1 MYIYE
6 ELRKMNRQEIETLMK
21 DVYTSSEAAEYLNIS
36 TQRLNQLVHDKR
48 IVPIKISKSIML
60 FLKSDLD
67 ARKITNVVKDNSGI
81 KNEKFD
87 INITFVRDAI
97 LYYTIQQYFNNN
109 DKKACEFIH
118 QIEETHNFDFHE
130 GLKKN
135 IPILSKLLNTTDKE
149 FYARYGMVKDGF
161 ANLTNDVIL
170 VKKGDQAYSK
180 LLATTKEAPPYLFLK
195 GNVHLLEEKS
205 VCVVGSR
212 NASEESMKKTERIVK
227 SLVKRNIVVNAG
239 LARGIDT
246 ATHTA
251 ALANGGR
258 TIAVIGTPINQYY
271 PKENKDLQ
279 IQIEKNGLVVSQ
291 FPPCNPI
298 NRWNFP
304 TRNGVMSGISLATII
319 MEAGES
325 SGALKQAD
333 YALKQGRDVLIPQS
347 AIDNPLIQ
355 WPKKYVSKGAHA
367 FKTLKEVLQILNRNE
382 LLLNLFNN
390 SDMEEVSN
398 VEMD

>member
-1 MYIYE
+1 
-6 ELRKMNRQEIETLMK
+6 MNRQEIEALMK

-67 ARKITNVVKDNSGI
+67 ARKITNVVKDNRGI

-109 DKKACEFIH
+109 DKKTCEFIH
-118 QIEETHNFDFHE
+118 QIEETHGFSFRN
-130 GLKKN
+130 GLKMN
-135 IPILSKLLNTTDKE
+135 IPLLSKLLNTTDKQ

-279 IQIEKNGLVVSQ
+279 IQIERNGLVVSQ
-291 FPPCNPI
+291 FPPCNAI

-333 YALKQGRDVLIPQS
+333 YALKQGRDVLVPQS

-390 SDMEEVSN
+390 TDMEEVSN

>member
-1 MYIYE
+1 M
-6 ELRKMNRQEIETLMK
+6 
-21 DVYTSSEAAEYLNIS
+21 
-36 TQRLNQLVHDKR
+36 
-48 IVPIKISKSIML
+48 
-60 FLKSDLD
+60 
-67 ARKITNVVKDNSGI
+67 NVVNGN
-81 KNEKFD
+81 NEAFD
-87 INITFVRDAI
+87 VNIPFVRDAI

-109 DKKACEFIH
+109 DKKTCEFIH
-118 QIEETHNFDFHE
+118 QIGETHCFSFRN
-130 GLKKN
+130 GLKMN
-135 IPILSKLLNTTDKE
+135 IPLLSKLLNTTDKE
-149 FYARYGMVKDGF
+149 FYARYGMVKKSF

-180 LLATTKEAPPYLFLK
+180 LLATTKEAPPYLFIK

-271 PKENKDLQ
+271 PKENKNLQ

-291 FPPCNPI
+291 FPPCNAI

-304 TRNGVMSGISLATII
+304 TRNGVMSGLSLATII
-319 MEAGES
+319 MEAKES

-355 WPKKYVSKGAHA
+355 WPKKYASKGAHV
-367 FKTLKEVLQILNRNE
+367 FKTLKEVLQILNKNE
-382 LLLNLFNN
+382 LILNKF
-390 SDMEEVSN
+390 DDEIVVST

>member
-1 MYIYE
+1 
-6 ELRKMNRQEIETLMK
+6 MNRQEIEKLMK

-48 IVPIKISKSIML
+48 IVPIKTSKSIML

-67 ARKITNVVKDNSGI
+67 ERRITNVVKENSGI

-109 DKKACEFIH
+109 DKKTCEFIH
-118 QIEETHNFDFHE
+118 QIKETHNFDFHE

-135 IPILSKLLNTTDKE
+135 IPLLSNLLNTTDKE
-149 FYARYGMVKDGF
+149 FYACYGMVKDSF

-170 VKKGDQAYSK
+170 VKKGDEVYSK
-180 LLATTKEAPPYLFLK
+180 LLASTKAAPPYLFLK
-195 GNVHLLEEKS
+195 GNVHLFEEKS

-291 FPPCNPI
+291 FPPCNVI

-355 WPKKYVSKGAHA
+355 WPKKYVGKGAHA
-367 FKTLKEVLQILNRNE
+367 FKTLKEALQILNRNE

-390 SDMEEVSN
+390 NDMEEVSN

>member
-1 MYIYE
+1 MHDQIIILERGFE
-6 ELRKMNRQEIETLMK
+6 E
-21 DVYTSSEAAEYLNIS
+21 
-36 TQRLNQLVHDKR
+36 
-48 IVPIKISKSIML
+48 
-60 FLKSDLD
+60 
-67 ARKITNVVKDNSGI
+67 RKIMNIVNDN
-81 KNEKFD
+81 NETFD
-87 INITFVRDAI
+87 INIPFVSDAI
-97 LYYTIQQYFNNN
+97 LYFTIQQYFNNN
-109 DKKACEFIH
+109 DKKTCEFIH

-130 GLKKN
+130 GLKMN
-135 IPILSKLLNTTDKE
+135 IPLLSKLLNTTDKE
-149 FYARYGMVKDGF
+149 FYARYGMVKKSF

-180 LLATTKEAPPYLFLK
+180 LLAKTKEAPPYLFLK

-239 LARGIDT
+239 LVRGIDT

-258 TIAVIGTPINQYY
+258 TIAVIGTPINRYY

-291 FPPCNPI
+291 FPPCNAV

-304 TRNGVMSGISLATII
+304 TRNGVMSGLSLATII

-333 YALKQGRDVLIPQS
+333 YVLKQGRDVLIPQS
-347 AIDNPLIQ
+347 AIDNTLIQ
-355 WPKKYVSKGAHA
+355 WPKKYVSKGAHV
-367 FKTLKEVLQILNRNE
+367 FKTLKEVLQILNRNK
-382 LLLNLFNN
+382 LILNKF
-390 SDMEEVSN
+390 DDEIVVSTF
-398 VEMD
+398 EMD

>member
-1 MYIYE
+1 M
-6 ELRKMNRQEIETLMK
+6 
-21 DVYTSSEAAEYLNIS
+21 
-36 TQRLNQLVHDKR
+36 
-48 IVPIKISKSIML
+48 
-60 FLKSDLD
+60 
-67 ARKITNVVKDNSGI
+67 NVVNDN
-81 KNEKFD
+81 EAFD
-87 INITFVRDAI
+87 INIPFVRDAI

-109 DKKACEFIH
+109 DKKTCEFIH
-118 QIEETHNFDFHE
+118 QIEETHCFSFRN
-130 GLKKN
+130 GLNMN
-135 IPILSKLLNTTDKE
+135 IPLLSKLLNTTDKE
-149 FYARYGMVKDGF
+149 FYACYGMVKKSF

-304 TRNGVMSGISLATII
+304 TRNGVMSGLSLATII

-333 YALKQGRDVLIPQS
+333 YALKQGRDVLIP
-347 AIDNPLIQ
+347 
-355 WPKKYVSKGAHA
+355 
-367 FKTLKEVLQILNRNE
+367 
-382 LLLNLFNN
+382 
-390 SDMEEVSN
+390 
-398 VEMD
+398 

>member
-1 MYIYE
+1 
-6 ELRKMNRQEIETLMK
+6 MNRQEIEALMK
-21 DVYTSSEAAEYLNIS
+21 DVYTSSEAVEYLNIS
-36 TQRLNQLVHDKR
+36 TQSLNQLVHDKR

-67 ARKITNVVKDNSGI
+67 ACKITNVVKDNSGI

-109 DKKACEFIH
+109 DKKTCEFIH
-118 QIEETHNFDFHE
+118 QIGETYGFSFQNE
-130 GLKKN
+130 LKMN
-135 IPILSKLLNTTDKE
+135 IPLLSKLLNTIDKE
-149 FYARYGMVKDGF
+149 FYARYGMVKKSF

-195 GNVHLLEEKS
+195 GNVHLLVEKS

-246 ATHTA
+246 ATHTV

-271 PKENKDLQ
+271 PKENRNLQ
-279 IQIEKNGLVVSQ
+279 FQIEKNGLVVSQ
-291 FPPCNPI
+291 FPPCNAV

-304 TRNGVMSGISLATII
+304 TRNGVMSGLSLATII

-367 FKTLKEVLQILNRNE
+367 FQNFLHLPTIQ
-382 LLLNLFNN
+382 
-390 SDMEEVSN
+390 
-398 VEMD
+398 

>member
-1 MYIYE
+1 
-6 ELRKMNRQEIETLMK
+6 MNRQEIEALMK
-21 DVYTSSEAAEYLNIS
+21 DVYTSSEAVEYLNIS
-36 TQRLNQLVHDKR
+36 TQSLNQLVHDKR

-109 DKKACEFIH
+109 DKKTCEFIH
-118 QIEETHNFDFHE
+118 QIGETHCFSFQN
-130 GLKKN
+130 GLKMN
-135 IPILSKLLNTTDKE
+135 IPLLSKLLNTTDKE
-149 FYARYGMVKDGF
+149 FYARYGMVKKSF

-180 LLATTKEAPPYLFLK
+180 LLAKTKEAPPYLFLK

-246 ATHTA
+246 ATHIA

-291 FPPCNPI
+291 FPPCNAI

-304 TRNGVMSGISLATII
+304 TRNGVMSGLSLATII

-355 WPKKYVSKGAHA
+355 WPKKYVSKGAHV
-367 FKTLKEVLQILNRNE
+367 FKTLKEVLQILNRKE
-382 LLLNLFNN
+382 LLLKMLDN
-390 SDMEEVSN
+390 DMKVST

>member
-1 MYIYE
+1 M
-6 ELRKMNRQEIETLMK
+6 
-21 DVYTSSEAAEYLNIS
+21 
-36 TQRLNQLVHDKR
+36 
-48 IVPIKISKSIML
+48 
-60 FLKSDLD
+60 F
-67 ARKITNVVKDNSGI
+67 
-81 KNEKFD
+81 F
-87 INITFVRDAI
+87 
-97 LYYTIQQYFNNN
+97 
-109 DKKACEFIH
+109 
-118 QIEETHNFDFHE
+118 
-130 GLKKN
+130 
-135 IPILSKLLNTTDKE
+135 
-149 FYARYGMVKDGF
+149 
-161 ANLTNDVIL
+161 L
-170 VKKGDQAYSK
+170 VKKGDEVYSK
-180 LLATTKEAPPYLFLK
+180 LLASTKEAPPYLFLK

-246 ATHTA
+246 ATHIA
-251 ALANGGR
+251 ALVNGGR

-279 IQIEKNGLVVSQ
+279 IQIEKNGLVV
-291 FPPCNPI
+291 CNAI

-319 MEAGES
+319 MEAKES

-367 FKTLKEVLQILNRNE
+367 FKTLKEVLQLLNRNK
-382 LLLNLFNN
+382 LLLNMTDN
-390 SDMEEVSN
+390 DAKVS
-398 VEMD
+398 VVGMD